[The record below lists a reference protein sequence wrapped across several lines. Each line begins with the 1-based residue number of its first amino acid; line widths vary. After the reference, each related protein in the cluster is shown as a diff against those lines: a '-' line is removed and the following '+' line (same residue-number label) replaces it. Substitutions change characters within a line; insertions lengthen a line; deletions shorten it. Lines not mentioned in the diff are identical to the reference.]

1 MYNQRT
7 VQGIKDLKMRSYT
20 KIGDMKSLAR
30 RRELHRIDPRVKIF
44 SNIKCRARRNGIP
57 FEFKSSK
64 ELPDVPLICPMLKIP
79 MFVGEGKSTDN
90 SPTLD
95 RIDNTNGYIKG
106 NVQWLSRKANQMK
119 SNANFKEVEMLYNF
133 MKEQQDILQ

>member
-30 RRELHRIDPRVKIF
+30 RSELHRIDPRVKIF

-64 ELPDVPLICPMLKIP
+64 ELPIVPKICPVLNIP
-79 MFVGEGKSTDN
+79 MFVGDIKSTDN

-95 RIDNTNGYIKG
+95 RIDNNKGYIKG
-106 NVQWLSRKANQMK
+106 NVHWISRKANAMK
-119 SNANFKEVEMLYNF
+119 NNANFKEIEMLYNF
-133 MKEQQDILQ
+133 MKLNKEA

>member
-20 KIGDMKSLAR
+20 KIGDVKSLAR
-30 RRELHRIDPRVKIF
+30 RRELHRLDPRVKIF

-64 ELPDVPLICPMLKIP
+64 ELPIVPKVCPVLNIP
-79 MFVGEGKSTDN
+79 MFVGDIKSTDN

-95 RIDNTNGYIKG
+95 RIDNNKGYIKG
-106 NVQWLSRKANQMK
+106 NVHWISRKANAMK
-119 SNANFKEVEMLYNF
+119 NNANFKEIEMLYNF
-133 MKEQQDILQ
+133 MKLQEGGK